1 MIRRWQD
8 RSSLIYS
15 EEALEKFSNCRVA
28 IFGVGGV
35 GGHALEALVRSGIGR
50 IDIIDADVVDE
61 TNLNR
66 QLLATCENIGRKKTE
81 VAKERVLSI
90 NPEAK
95 VVVRDLFYLP
105 ETKGEFDFAVY
116 DYVLDCI
123 DTVSGKVSLIEE
135 AKAAGVPIISAM
147 GCGGKSDPSRLKVA
161 DIEKTSVCHLAKVMR
176 LEMRKRG
183 IKGLK
188 VVFSDEPVIAKEV
201 KEKAESGE
209 RNVRRIGSGPFV
221 PCAAG
226 LLMASEV
233 VKDLVSDM

>member
-1 MIRRWQD
+1 MIKNWQD

-15 EEALEKFSNCRVA
+15 EKALKKLSSCRVA

-35 GGHALEALVRSGIGR
+35 GGHALEALIRSGIGK

-66 QLLATCENIGRKKTE
+66 QLLATRENIGRKKTE
-81 VAKERVLSI
+81 VARERVLCI
-90 NPEAK
+90 NPEAE
-95 VVVRDLFYLP
+95 VITHDLFYLS
-105 ETKGEFDFAVY
+105 ETKDRFDFSSY
-116 DYVLDCI
+116 DYILDCI

-147 GCGGKSDPSRLKVA
+147 GCGGKVDPSHLKIA

-176 LEMRKRG
+176 LELRKRG
-183 IKGLK
+183 IKKVK
-188 VVFSDEPVIAKEV
+188 VVYSDEPVIAKEV

-209 RNVRRIGSGPFV
+209 RTVRRIGSGPFV

-233 VKDLVSDM
+233 VKDLVSE

>member
-1 MIRRWQD
+1 MIKNWQD
-8 RSSLIYS
+8 RSTLIYS
-15 EEALEKFSNCRVA
+15 EEALEKLSNCRIA

-35 GGHALEALVRSGIGR
+35 GGHALEALARSGIGKFA
-50 IDIIDADVVDE
+50 IIDADVVDE

-66 QLLATCENIGRKKTE
+66 QLLATRDNIGRKKVD
-81 VAKERVLSI
+81 VARERVLSI
-90 NPEAK
+90 NSDAE
-95 VVVRDLFYLP
+95 VNTYELFYLP
-105 ETKGEFDFAVY
+105 ETKGEFDFSSY
-116 DYVLDCI
+116 DYILDCI

-176 LEMRKRG
+176 LELRKRG
-183 IKGLK
+183 IKKVK
-188 VVFSDEPVIAKEV
+188 VVYSDEPVIAKEI
-201 KEKAESGE
+201 KEKTAEGE

-233 VKDLVSDM
+233 VKDLVDK

>member
-1 MIRRWQD
+1 MIKHWQD

-15 EEALEKFSNCRVA
+15 EEALEKLSNCRVA
-28 IFGVGGV
+28 VFGVGGV

-50 IDIIDADVVDE
+50 IDVIDADVVDE

-66 QLLATCENIGRKKTE
+66 QLLATRDNIGRKKVD
-81 VAKERVLSI
+81 VARQRVLSI
-90 NPEAK
+90 NPDAE
-95 VVVRDLFYLP
+95 VVTYDLFYLP
-105 ETKGEFDFAVY
+105 ETKGEFDFSSY
-116 DYVLDCI
+116 DYILDCI

-147 GCGGKSDPSRLKVA
+147 GCGGKSDPSRLKIA

-176 LEMRKRG
+176 LELRKRG
-183 IKGLK
+183 IKKVK
-188 VVFSDEPVIAKEV
+188 VVYSDEPVKAKEI
-201 KEKAESGE
+201 KEKTAEGE

-233 VKDLVSDM
+233 VKELVNNM

>member
-1 MIRRWQD
+1 MIKNWQD
-8 RSSLIYS
+8 RSTLIYS
-15 EEALEKFSNCRVA
+15 EEALEKLSNCRIA

-35 GGHALEALVRSGIGR
+35 GGHALEALARSGIGKFA
-50 IDIIDADVVDE
+50 IIDADVVDE

-66 QLLATCENIGRKKTE
+66 QLLATRDSIGRKKVD
-81 VAKERVLSI
+81 VARERVLSI
-90 NPEAK
+90 NSDAE
-95 VVVRDLFYLP
+95 VNTYELFYLP
-105 ETKGEFDFAVY
+105 ETKGEFDFSSY
-116 DYVLDCI
+116 DYILDCI

-176 LEMRKRG
+176 LELRKRG
-183 IKGLK
+183 IKKVK
-188 VVFSDEPVIAKEV
+188 VVYSDEPVIAKEI
-201 KEKAESGE
+201 KEKTAEGE

-233 VKDLVSDM
+233 VKDLVDK

>member
-1 MIRRWQD
+1 M
-8 RSSLIYS
+8 IYS
-15 EEALEKFSNCRVA
+15 EEALEKLSNCRIA

-35 GGHALEALVRSGIGR
+35 GGHALEALARSGIGKFA
-50 IDIIDADVVDE
+50 IIDADVVDE

-66 QLLATCENIGRKKTE
+66 QLLATRDNIGRKKVD
-81 VAKERVLSI
+81 VARERVLSI
-90 NPEAK
+90 NSDAE
-95 VVVRDLFYLP
+95 VNTYELFYLP
-105 ETKGEFDFAVY
+105 ETKGEFDFSSY
-116 DYVLDCI
+116 DYILDCI

-176 LEMRKRG
+176 LELRKRG
-183 IKGLK
+183 IKKVK
-188 VVFSDEPVIAKEV
+188 VVYSDEPVIAKEI
-201 KEKAESGE
+201 KEKTAEGE

-233 VKDLVSDM
+233 VKDLVDK

>member
-1 MIRRWQD
+1 MIKNWQD
-8 RSSLIYS
+8 RSSLIYC
-15 EEALEKFSNCRVA
+15 EEALNKLANSRVA

-66 QLLATCENIGRKKTE
+66 QLLATRENVGRKKVD

-90 NPEAK
+90 NGDAE
-95 VVVRDLFYLP
+95 VVTYELFYLP
-105 ETKGEFDFAVY
+105 ETKDAFDFSSY
-116 DYVLDCI
+116 DYILDCI

-147 GCGGKSDPSRLKVA
+147 GCGGKSDPARLKIA

-176 LEMRKRG
+176 LELRKRG
-183 IKGLK
+183 IKKVK
-188 VVFSDEPVIAKEV
+188 VVYSDEPVIAKEI
-201 KEKAESGE
+201 KEKTAEGE

-233 VKDLVSDM
+233 VKDLISK